1 MGRCGELRLMTHAE
15 KSKPSSSII
24 QKAAGSGLYS
34 GLPCVAPFLQSY
46 LTGGGSSGLRVS
58 DACLC

>member
-1 MGRCGELRLMTHAE
+1 MTHTE

-34 GLPCVAPFLQSY
+34 GLLCVAPFLQSY
-46 LTGGGSSGLRVS
+46 LTGGGSSELRVS
-58 DACLC
+58 DACLG